1 MSEATLGRVG
11 RPRDPHVDEAI
22 LSAAVDLLIEEGFAR
37 LSIEGVA
44 ARAGVGKATV
54 YRRWE
59 SKSALVVDGIKE
71 RLVSS
76 IDIPDTGDFRDDI
89 EAILTQI
96 LVRLRGMEGQVW
108 RAVVGEL
115 VKNEELERVFR
126 QRFIATRRAEMRS
139 RLEAA
144 MQQGD
149 VPSGDVELLC
159 EVGVA
164 ILHHRAL
171 VSGEPLDDDLPGRIV
186 NQFFPREAG

>member
-1 MSEATLGRVG
+1 MSEAAIGRVG
-11 RPRDPHVDEAI
+11 RPRDPHVDDAI
-22 LSAAVDLLIEEGFAR
+22 LSAAIDLLTEEGFGR

-44 ARAGVGKATV
+44 GRAGVGKATV

-59 SKSALVVDGIKE
+59 SKTALVVDAIKE

-76 IDIPDTGDFRDDI
+76 IDIPDTGDFRADV
-89 EAILTQI
+89 EAVLTQI

-115 VKNEELERVFR
+115 VKNEELARVFR
-126 QRFIATRRAEMRS
+126 QRFMAAGRAEMRS

-144 MQQGD
+144 MRRGQ
-149 VPSGDVELLC
+149 VARGDVELLSD
-159 EVGVA
+159 VGVA

-171 VSGEPLDDDLPGRIV
+171 VSGEPLDDDLPRRIV
-186 NQFFPREAG
+186 NQFFPGEAC

>member
-1 MSEATLGRVG
+1 
-11 RPRDPHVDEAI
+11 VDEAI

-59 SKSALVVDGIKE
+59 NKTALVVDAIKE

-76 IDIPDTGDFRDDI
+76 IDIPDTGDFQADI
-89 EAILTQI
+89 EAVLTQI
-96 LVRLRGMEGQVW
+96 LVRLCGMEGRVW

-115 VKNEELERVFR
+115 VKNEELARVFR
-126 QRFIATRRAEMRS
+126 QRFMAAGRAEMRS

-144 MQQGD
+144 MRRGE
-149 VPSGDVELLC
+149 VPQGDVELLSD
-159 EVGVA
+159 VGVA

-171 VSGEPLDDDLPGRIV
+171 VSGEPLDVDLPRRIV
-186 NQFFPREAG
+186 NQFFPKEAR